1 MGNKFESIVIDFG
14 ILNYFTWTIIS
25 QFIFIDILDQNFNE
39 AVKHINSIHECLLFM
54 DKFF

>member
-1 MGNKFESIVIDFG
+1 MGNEFESIVIDFG
-14 ILNYFTWTIIS
+14 ILNHFTWIIIS
-25 QFIFIDILDQNFNE
+25 RFIFIDILDQNFND